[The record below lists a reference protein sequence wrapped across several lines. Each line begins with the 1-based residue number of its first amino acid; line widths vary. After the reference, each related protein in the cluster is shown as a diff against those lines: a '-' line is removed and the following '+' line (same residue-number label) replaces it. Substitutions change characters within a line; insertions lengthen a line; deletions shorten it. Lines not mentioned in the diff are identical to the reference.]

1 MSLKS
6 SYEGFLSRQGN
17 REMQKRERA
26 ELLQRRTNGYAH
38 ESSGKPWYC
47 GIMIQKQPSQCA
59 TSSVMLKNLMHM
71 MSPCFTSIST

>member
-1 MSLKS
+1 MRRGPATQPS
-6 SYEGFLSRQGN
+6 SPPAAAASSSPAASEP
-17 REMQKRERA
+17 
-26 ELLQRRTNGYAH
+26 QRRTNGYAH

-47 GIMIQKQPSQCA
+47 GIMIQKHPSQCA